1 MKLFKAEKIIDFIFG
16 ISHSDDS
23 QSAYGLTLYLH
34 LLNRHKFSSNTIN
47 YLAYL
52 YPKYTAIQNNSNVNP
67 KKSKLKITVTPAKQ
81 MIESVSYKSFVQA
94 ENKKLI

>member
-16 ISHSDDS
+16 ISHSGDS
-23 QSAYGLTLYLH
+23 QSAYGLKLYLH

-81 MIESVSYKSFVQA
+81 MIESVSYKSFIQA

>member
-23 QSAYGLTLYLH
+23 QSAYGLKLYLH
-34 LLNRHKFSSNTIN
+34 LLNRHKFSSNTIH

-52 YPKYTAIQNNSNVNP
+52 YPRYTAIQNNNNDKQ

-81 MIESVSYKSFVQA
+81 MIESVSYKSFISA

>member
-16 ISHSDDS
+16 ISHPDDS

-34 LLNRHKFSSNTIN
+34 LLNRHKFSSNTIH

-52 YPKYTAIQNNSNVNP
+52 YPRYTAIQNNNNDKQ

-81 MIESVSYKSFVQA
+81 MIESVSYKSFIQA

>member
-67 KKSKLKITVTPAKQ
+67 KKSKMKITVTPAKQ

>member
-16 ISHSDDS
+16 MSHSDDS
-23 QSAYGLTLYLH
+23 QSAYGLTLHLH
-34 LLNRHKFSSNTIN
+34 LLNRRKFSSNTIN

-52 YPKYTAIQNNSNVNP
+52 YPRYTAIQNNNNDKQ

>member
-1 MKLFKAEKIIDFIFG
+1 MKILKAEKIIDFIFG

>member
-34 LLNRHKFSSNTIN
+34 LLNRHKFYSNTIR

-52 YPKYTAIQNNSNVNP
+52 YPRYTAILNNNNDKQ